1 MQTLKLIIPGSYYDD
16 QIYSG
21 RLHLWTS
28 DGAIVTLDWD
38 ALINS
43 MRVPGRHQLALVCAF
58 RKSEYLYGDHWQ
70 LIFQDTEI
78 KTAIQRKFAQLAQT
92 TLEVS
97 NDELS
102 TFVVRK
108 QDNPFPFPHADCTI
122 YRNTLYVGSQSGVF
136 AATSDRKSKTPI
148 NRKPNKIWDGPSLG
162 VAASYLTLAISA
174 GSEGSFEYSL
184 EDDDSWS
191 MNRRPHRL
199 MTEHSNSIRWL
210 FASIFSSSYLNEGYL
225 ADYVTEMEQEGGDD
239 EKRRK
244 RVLRNVVPSSEIFGH
259 PTQNGVAS
267 YTWGVHD
274 KICFATPKSVEVV
287 QYSPYKDSSEERFTR
302 LGEVDTNSLQ
312 GEIVNGDSASFG
324 FIVESEGGL
333 LVINSLMES
342 MWLEGEPVNWRVF
355 PKSKFYTN
363 QLHVIYHDHLCIY
376 SFNQDYFVDQKTKRV
391 GIRHPREFR
400 LGGIG
405 GS

>member
-1 MQTLKLIIPGSYYDD
+1 MLSESTMKDSI
-16 QIYSG
+16 
-21 RLHLWTS
+21 
-28 DGAIVTLDWD
+28 IVT
-38 ALINS
+38 
-43 MRVPGRHQLALVCAF
+43 H
-58 RKSEYLYGDHWQ
+58 K
-70 LIFQDTEI
+70 
-78 KTAIQRKFAQLAQT
+78 
-92 TLEVS
+92 LEK
-97 NDELS
+97 L
-102 TFVVRK
+102 F
-108 QDNPFPFPHADCTI
+108 C
-122 YRNTLYVGSQSGVF
+122 
-136 AATSDRKSKTPI
+136 DRS
-148 NRKPNKIWDGPSLG
+148 
-162 VAASYLTLAISA
+162 
-174 GSEGSFEYSL
+174 
-184 EDDDSWS
+184 
-191 MNRRPHRL
+191 
-199 MTEHSNSIRWL
+199 
-210 FASIFSSSYLNEGYL
+210 
-225 ADYVTEMEQEGGDD
+225 YVTEMEQEGGDG

-376 SFNQDYFVDQKTKRV
+376 SFNQDYFVLCGSEDQKGRYTPPQRV
-391 GIRHPREFR
+391 PFRWNRGIVVSCYAVNKGIHPTAQTAD
-400 LGGIG
+400 GG
-405 GS
+405 